1 MKLAVIAASLA
12 LLAGLA
18 VPPAA
23 RAFTQEP
30 LRGGAGDGSQL
41 ADPSDAYRNR
51 TDFKAAPSSDG
62 PASKPSPFSLG
73 ATSGWEPRLAA
84 PVERP
89 GIDNEHLFWNNSSR
103 YWR

>member
-1 MKLAVIAASLA
+1 MKLAVFVVSIAV
-12 LLAGLA
+12 LAGLSA
-18 VPPAA
+18 PNVA
-23 RAFTQEP
+23 RAFSQEP
-30 LRGGAGDGSQL
+30 LGNGAGSTNQL

-51 TDFKAAPSSDG
+51 SGFEAAPPSSG
-62 PASKPSPFSLG
+62 PVSRPSPYSLG
-73 ATSGWEPRLAA
+73 ATTGSEPRLAA

>member
-1 MKLAVIAASLA
+1 MKLAAFAVSIAIM
-12 LLAGLA
+12 AGLSA
-18 VPPAA
+18 PTVA

-30 LRGGAGDGSQL
+30 VRSGAGDGSQL

-51 TDFKAAPSSDG
+51 SGFEAAPPSGG

-73 ATSGWEPRLAA
+73 ATTGSEPRLAA

-89 GIDNEHLFWNNSSR
+89 GVDNEHLFWNNSSR